1 MSKSTNSS
9 ETVVIFFYLLSMK
22 CSTLLMSKSKVRIG
36 VGIGISQL
44 IIACCLA
51 CSAALWTVDLIQLW
65 RYNSFLNENDPM
77 GSGKSY
83 IKMLIEHYYKSAKC
97 TILGFAWLWHGS
109 IALFLDLLEFLWLL
123 YGFCLYDIDS
133 DLGAF
138 SNLYY
143 RHQYGNVLVP
153 ISIW

>member
-1 MSKSTNSS
+1 
-9 ETVVIFFYLLSMK
+9 
-22 CSTLLMSKSKVRIG
+22 MSKSKVRIG

-83 IKMLIEHYYKSAKC
+83 KKMLIEHYYKSGKC
-97 TILGFAWLWHGS
+97 TILGFA
-109 IALFLDLLEFLWLL
+109 
-123 YGFCLYDIDS
+123 
-133 DLGAF
+133 
-138 SNLYY
+138 
-143 RHQYGNVLVP
+143 
-153 ISIW
+153 

>member
-1 MSKSTNSS
+1 MSISKSTKLS
-9 ETVVIFFYLLSMK
+9 ETVIIFFYLLSMK

-83 IKMLIEHYYKSAKC
+83 IKNSNW
-97 TILGFAWLWHGS
+97 T
-109 IALFLDLLEFLWLL
+109 LLQVREMYDF
-123 YGFCLYDIDS
+123 GFCLIMTWFNCAIFGFIGIFMIVIWI
-133 DLGAF
+133 LPVR
-138 SNLYY
+138 Y
-143 RHQYGNVLVP
+143 RQRLRRVFKFVP
-153 ISIW
+153 A